1 MSKEVAKQ
9 TESDLPVLPK
19 QFIGMGTGL
28 QNVEEKDLL
37 IPRINVASG
46 NSKALAKG
54 TEQYVPGLSGGDIYS
69 TVTGHIYGPEI
80 LVAPLWY
87 SNNRVLFDPNG
98 KIECTSPD
106 GKTGGQIEP
115 KGCEFCKYS
124 AWESGKD
131 GVGTACTLF
140 LNFAVAIL
148 GNGPA
153 TLGSISFK
161 NTSTRVSNKWNT
173 LIQGRRALNPDT
185 GDVEQV
191 LSCLGMYTY
200 SVVTVNGKKGA
211 YYAPNINNAVEN
223 KGMVPDKDVQRV
235 LELYLRFKNRELK
248 ISSAEVELDG

>member
-106 GKTGGQIEP
+106 GITGGQIEP
-115 KGCEFCKYS
+115 KGFEF
-124 AWESGKD
+124 
-131 GVGTACTLF
+131 
-140 LNFAVAIL
+140 
-148 GNGPA
+148 
-153 TLGSISFK
+153 
-161 NTSTRVSNKWNT
+161 
-173 LIQGRRALNPDT
+173 
-185 GDVEQV
+185 
-191 LSCLGMYTY
+191 
-200 SVVTVNGKKGA
+200 
-211 YYAPNINNAVEN
+211 
-223 KGMVPDKDVQRV
+223 
-235 LELYLRFKNRELK
+235 
-248 ISSAEVELDG
+248 